1 MKKGDV
7 LLVFFILISQLFVV
21 VAFDPCEGITHVGG
35 NELRIY
41 NITDLLV
48 ENDVKWDWNNQLNV
62 GVNVH
67 IENKNFS
74 NENFVL
80 ELIFINKSGDA
91 VDFSKNP
98 DDLIKSIHLKQNIS
112 EDIAFDFSLSESIH
126 LGSYELYAK
135 LYSDSE
141 TACTYLRAES
151 WVNLTK
157 VIIDRLDHDVL
168 LKKVIGPK
176 DDVVNGTNVSF
187 LIHVF
192 NFGKF
197 DEPKVKLRAY
207 NSNLGLNKEF
217 IIENLSVFETRKVH
231 FWFPAFVDK
240 LNETRKITFST
251 EFNYD
256 EDKSYYKKESNLI
269 DDRVFV
275 IKFIEPSE
283 DDFEIF
289 NEKVSENINQKL
301 NQSFEEELNKKNLEL
316 NLSLVEGYE
325 PSDDSLN
332 FYFYFI
338 VGFITLLI
346 FAIIFV
352 IVKLTYAIY

>member
-1 MKKGDV
+1 MKKRDV

-41 NITDLLV
+41 NISDLLV

-67 IENKNFS
+67 VENKNFS

-91 VDFSKNP
+91 VDFSKNS

-112 EDIAFDFSLSESIH
+112 EDIAFDFSLSESIR

-157 VIIDRLDHDVL
+157 VIIDRLDHDII

-176 DDVVNGTNVSF
+176 DNVVNGTNVSF

-192 NFGKF
+192 NFGK
-197 DEPKVKLRAY
+197 
-207 NSNLGLNKEF
+207 
-217 IIENLSVFETRKVH
+217 
-231 FWFPAFVDK
+231 
-240 LNETRKITFST
+240 
-251 EFNYD
+251 YD
-256 EDKSYYKKESNLI
+256 EDKSYYKKESNLF
-269 DDRVFV
+269 DDKVFV

-325 PSDDSLN
+325 FSDDSLN

>member
-1 MKKGDV
+1 MKKRDV

-41 NITDLLV
+41 NISDLLV

-67 IENKNFS
+67 VENKNFS

-91 VDFSKNP
+91 VDFSKNS

-112 EDIAFDFSLSESIH
+112 EDIAVDFSLSESIR

-157 VIIDRLDHDVL
+157 VIIDRLDHDII

-176 DDVVNGTNVSF
+176 DNVVNGTNVSF

-197 DEPKVKLRAY
+197 D
-207 NSNLGLNKEF
+207 
-217 IIENLSVFETRKVH
+217 
-231 FWFPAFVDK
+231 
-240 LNETRKITFST
+240 
-251 EFNYD
+251 
-256 EDKSYYKKESNLI
+256 
-269 DDRVFV
+269 
-275 IKFIEPSE
+275 
-283 DDFEIF
+283 
-289 NEKVSENINQKL
+289 ENINQKL

-325 PSDDSLN
+325 FSDDSLN

>member
-1 MKKGDV
+1 MKKRDV

-41 NITDLLV
+41 NISDLLV

-67 IENKNFS
+67 VENKNFS

-91 VDFSKNP
+91 VDFSKNS

-112 EDIAFDFSLSESIH
+112 EDIAFDFSLSESIR

-157 VIIDRLDHDVL
+157 VIIDRLDHDII

-176 DDVVNGTNVSF
+176 DNVVNGTNVSF

-217 IIENLSVFETRKVH
+217 IIENLSMFETRKVH
-231 FWFPAFVDK
+231 FWFLISADK

-256 EDKSYYKKESNLI
+256 EDKSYYKKESNLF
-269 DDRVFV
+269 DDKVFV

-325 PSDDSLN
+325 FSDDSLN

>member
-1 MKKGDV
+1 MKKRDV

-41 NITDLLV
+41 NISDLLV

-67 IENKNFS
+67 VENKNFS

-91 VDFSKNP
+91 VDFS
-98 DDLIKSIHLKQNIS
+98 I
-112 EDIAFDFSLSESIH
+112 SESIR

-157 VIIDRLDHDVL
+157 VIIDRLDHDII

-176 DDVVNGTNVSF
+176 DNVVNGTNVSF

-207 NSNLGLNKEF
+207 NSNLDLNKEF
-217 IIENLSVFETRKVH
+217 IIENLSMFETRKVH
-231 FWFPAFVDK
+231 FWFLISADK

-256 EDKSYYKKESNLI
+256 EDKSYYKKESNLF
-269 DDRVFV
+269 DDKVFV

-325 PSDDSLN
+325 FSDDSLN